1 MPILLSLVLALLL
14 SWYGGSAIK
23 KHAPVFYV
31 GAALLALTTIAV
43 TWSGADASF
52 PGWMS
57 NYVWPLLSHGAFA
70 SALFIIVM
78 YMGALPNG
86 TKAIKR
92 LMPIRAELSI
102 MASLLVLGH
111 NIAYGRMYFVR
122 LFTDTP
128 KMSATQMLAAICSL
142 IMIAI
147 MLPLMITSFKA
158 VRKKMKPKSWKKLQR
173 SAYVFYGLI
182 YVHTMLLYVPMVQA
196 GRSIY
201 IVNVIVYSLIFIS
214 YAGMRIRKEL
224 LKKKRG
230 ASCILPV
237 AAVVCVAACVLGC
250 IPWSALSPTEEPA
263 VPAASVDNAE
273 GNSDGKAY
281 AASEVHYADGTHIG
295 TGEGYNGTI
304 TVAVRIADGQITGVT
319 VVSTS
324 DDCSYWQSA
333 TAIIDEVV
341 EKQSVDVDS
350 VSGAT
355 YSSKGL
361 KEAISNALAM
371 AVIDG

>member
-23 KHAPVFYV
+23 KHAPAFYV

-111 NIAYGRMYFVR
+111 NIAYGRTYFVR
-122 LFTDTP
+122 LFTDTS
-128 KMSATQMLAAICSL
+128 KMSTTQMLAAICSL

-196 GRSIY
+196 GRSVY

-214 YAGMRIRKEL
+214 YADMRIRKEL
-224 LKKKRG
+224 LKKKRD
-230 ASCILPV
+230 ARCILPV

-273 GNSDGKAY
+273 GYSDGKAY

-324 DDCSYWQSA
+324 DDSSYWQSA

-361 KEAISNALAM
+361 KEAISNALAT

>member
-23 KHAPVFYV
+23 KHAPVFYG

-111 NIAYGRMYFVR
+111 NIAYGRTYFVR
-122 LFTDTP
+122 LFTDTS
-128 KMSATQMLAAICSL
+128 KMSTTQMLAAICSL

-196 GRSIY
+196 GRSVY

-263 VPAASVDNAE
+263 VPAASVDNAD
-273 GNSDGKAY
+273 GDSDGKAY

-324 DDCSYWQSA
+324 DDSSYWQSA

-341 EKQSVDVDS
+341 EKQSADVDS

-355 YSSKGL
+355 YSSNGL
-361 KEAISNALAM
+361 KEAISNALAT

>member
-23 KHAPVFYV
+23 KHAPVFYG

-52 PGWMS
+52 PVWMS
-57 NYVWPLLSHGAFA
+57 SNVWPLLSHGAFA

-111 NIAYGRMYFVR
+111 NIAYGRTYFVR
-122 LFTDTP
+122 LFTDTS
-128 KMSATQMLAAICSL
+128 KMSTAQMLAAICSL

-147 MLPLMITSFKA
+147 MLPLIITSFKT

-196 GRSIY
+196 GRSAY

-263 VPAASVDNAE
+263 VPAAIVDNAE
-273 GNSDGKAY
+273 GDSDGKAY
-281 AASEVHYADGTHIG
+281 AASKVHYADGTHIG

-324 DDCSYWQSA
+324 DDSSYWQSA

-361 KEAISNALAM
+361 KEAISSALAT

>member
-23 KHAPVFYV
+23 KHAPVFYG

-57 NYVWPLLSHGAFA
+57 NYVWPLLSHGTFA

-111 NIAYGRMYFVR
+111 NIAYGRTYFVR
-122 LFTDTP
+122 LFTDTS
-128 KMSATQMLAAICSL
+128 KMSTAQTLAAICSL

-196 GRSIY
+196 GRSAY

-224 LKKKRG
+224 LKKKRD
-230 ASCILPV
+230 ARCILPV

-273 GNSDGKAY
+273 GDSDGKAY

-324 DDCSYWQSA
+324 DDSSYWQSA

-341 EKQSVDVDS
+341 EKQSADVDS

-355 YSSKGL
+355 YSSNGL
-361 KEAISNALAM
+361 KEAISNALAT

>member
-23 KHAPVFYV
+23 KHAPVFYG

-57 NYVWPLLSHGAFA
+57 SNVWLLLSHGAFA

-111 NIAYGRMYFVR
+111 NIAYGRTYFVR
-122 LFTDTP
+122 LFTDTS
-128 KMSATQMLAAICSL
+128 KMSTTQMLAAICSL

-182 YVHTMLLYVPMVQA
+182 YVHTMLLYVPIVQA
-196 GRSIY
+196 GRSVY

-224 LKKKRG
+224 LKKKRD
-230 ASCILPV
+230 ARCILPV

-250 IPWSALSPTEEPA
+250 IPRSALSPAEEPA

-273 GNSDGKAY
+273 GDSDGKAY

-324 DDCSYWQSA
+324 DDSSYWQSA

-361 KEAISNALAM
+361 KEAISNALAT

>member
-111 NIAYGRMYFVR
+111 NIAYGRTYFVR
-122 LFTDTP
+122 LFTDTS
-128 KMSATQMLAAICSL
+128 KMSTTQMLAAICSL

-182 YVHTMLLYVPMVQA
+182 YVHTMLLYVPIVQA

-324 DDCSYWQSA
+324 DDSSYWQSA

-341 EKQSVDVDS
+341 EKQSADVDS

-361 KEAISNALAM
+361 KEAISNALAT

>member
-52 PGWMS
+52 PVWMS

-111 NIAYGRMYFVR
+111 NIAYGRTYFVR
-122 LFTDTP
+122 LFTDTS
-128 KMSATQMLAAICSL
+128 KMNTTQMLAAICSL

-196 GRSIY
+196 GRSVY

-263 VPAASVDNAE
+263 VPAASVANAE
-273 GNSDGKAY
+273 GDSDGKAY

-324 DDCSYWQSA
+324 DDSSYWQSA

-341 EKQSVDVDS
+341 EKQSADVDS

-361 KEAISNALAM
+361 KEAISNALAT

>member
-23 KHAPVFYV
+23 KHAPMFYC

-57 NYVWPLLSHGAFA
+57 NYVWPLLSHGSFA

-111 NIAYGRMYFVR
+111 NIAYGRTYFVR
-122 LFTDTP
+122 LFTDTS
-128 KMSATQMLAAICSL
+128 KMSTTQRLAAICSL

-173 SAYVFYGLI
+173 SAYVFYDLI

-196 GRSIY
+196 GRSVY

-324 DDCSYWQSA
+324 DDSSYWQSA

-341 EKQSVDVDS
+341 EKQSADVDS

-355 YSSKGL
+355 YSSNGL
-361 KEAISNALAM
+361 KEAISNALAT

>member
-23 KHAPVFYV
+23 KHAPVFYG

-111 NIAYGRMYFVR
+111 NIAYGRTYFVR
-122 LFTDTP
+122 LFTDTS
-128 KMSATQMLAAICSL
+128 KMSTTQTLAAICSL

-147 MLPLMITSFKA
+147 MLPLMITSFRA

-196 GRSIY
+196 GRSVY
-201 IVNVIVYSLIFIS
+201 IVNVSVYSLIFIS

-250 IPWSALSPTEEPA
+250 IPLSALSPTEEPV

-273 GNSDGKAY
+273 GDSDGKAY

-324 DDCSYWQSA
+324 DDGSYWQSA

-341 EKQSVDVDS
+341 EKQSTDVDS

-361 KEAISNALAM
+361 KEAISNALAT

>member
-23 KHAPVFYV
+23 KHAPVFYG
-31 GAALLALTTIAV
+31 GAALLALTTIAI

-111 NIAYGRMYFVR
+111 NIAYGRTYFVR
-122 LFTDTP
+122 LFTDTS
-128 KMSATQMLAAICSL
+128 KMSTTQRLAAICSL

-196 GRSIY
+196 GRSAY

-263 VPAASVDNAE
+263 VPAASVDNAD
-273 GNSDGKAY
+273 GDSDGKAY

-324 DDCSYWQSA
+324 DDSSYWQSA

-341 EKQSVDVDS
+341 EKQSADVDS

-355 YSSKGL
+355 YSSNGL
-361 KEAISNALAM
+361 KEAISNALAT

>member
-111 NIAYGRMYFVR
+111 NIAYGRTYFVR
-122 LFTDTP
+122 LFTDTS
-128 KMSATQMLAAICSL
+128 KMSTTQMLAAICSL

-196 GRSIY
+196 GRSVY

-250 IPWSALSPTEEPA
+250 IPLSALSPTEEPA

-273 GNSDGKAY
+273 GDSDGKAY

-324 DDCSYWQSA
+324 DDSSYWQSA

-361 KEAISNALAM
+361 KEAISNALAT

>member
-23 KHAPVFYV
+23 KHAPVFYG

-57 NYVWPLLSHGAFA
+57 SNVWLLLSHGAFA

-111 NIAYGRMYFVR
+111 NIAYGRTYFVR
-122 LFTDTP
+122 LFTDTS
-128 KMSATQMLAAICSL
+128 KMSTTQMLAAICSL

-182 YVHTMLLYVPMVQA
+182 YVHTMLLYVPIVQA
-196 GRSIY
+196 GRSVY

-224 LKKKRG
+224 LKKKRDTR
-230 ASCILPV
+230 CILPV
-237 AAVVCVAACVLGC
+237 AAVACVAACVLGC
-250 IPWSALSPTEEPA
+250 IPWSALSPTEEPT

-273 GNSDGKAY
+273 GDSDGKAY

-324 DDCSYWQSA
+324 DDSSYWQSA

-361 KEAISNALAM
+361 KEAISNALAT

>member
-23 KHAPVFYV
+23 KHAPVFYG

-57 NYVWPLLSHGAFA
+57 NNVWPLLSHGAFA

-111 NIAYGRMYFVR
+111 NIAYGRTYFVR
-122 LFTDTP
+122 LFTDTS
-128 KMSATQMLAAICSL
+128 KMSTAQMLAAICSL

-196 GRSIY
+196 GRSAY

-224 LKKKRG
+224 LKKKRD
-230 ASCILPV
+230 ARCILPV
-237 AAVVCVAACVLGC
+237 AAVLCVAACVLGC

-273 GNSDGKAY
+273 GDSDGKAY

-324 DDCSYWQSA
+324 DDSSYWQSA

-341 EKQSVDVDS
+341 EKQSADVDS

-361 KEAISNALAM
+361 KEAISNALAT

>member
-23 KHAPVFYV
+23 KHAPVFYC

-111 NIAYGRMYFVR
+111 NIAYGRTYFVR
-122 LFTDTP
+122 LFTDTS
-128 KMSATQMLAAICSL
+128 KMSTTQMLAAICSL

-173 SAYVFYGLI
+173 SAYAFYGLI

-196 GRSIY
+196 GRSVY

-230 ASCILPV
+230 ASYILPV

-250 IPWSALSPTEEPA
+250 IPLSALSPTEEPA

-273 GNSDGKAY
+273 GDSDGKAY
-281 AASEVHYADGTHIG
+281 AAGEVHYADGTHIG

-324 DDCSYWQSA
+324 DDSSYWQSA
-333 TAIIDEVV
+333 TAIIDEVI
-341 EKQSVDVDS
+341 EKQSADVDS

-361 KEAISNALAM
+361 KEAISNALAT

>member
-23 KHAPVFYV
+23 KHAPVFYC

-43 TWSGADASF
+43 TWSGADTSF
-52 PGWMS
+52 PVWMS

-111 NIAYGRMYFVR
+111 NIAYGRTYFVR
-122 LFTDTP
+122 LFTDTS
-128 KMSATQMLAAICSL
+128 KMSTTQTLAAICSL

-196 GRSIY
+196 GRSVY

-273 GNSDGKAY
+273 GDSDGKAY

-324 DDCSYWQSA
+324 DDSSYWQSA

-341 EKQSVDVDS
+341 EKQSADVDS

-361 KEAISNALAM
+361 KEAISNALAT

>member
-23 KHAPVFYV
+23 KHAPVFYG

-111 NIAYGRMYFVR
+111 NIAYGRTYFVR
-122 LFTDTP
+122 LFTDTS
-128 KMSATQMLAAICSL
+128 KMSTAQMLAAICSL

-196 GRSIY
+196 GRIVY

-224 LKKKRG
+224 LKKKRDTR
-230 ASCILPV
+230 CILPV

-263 VPAASVDNAE
+263 VPAVSIDNAE

-324 DDCSYWQSA
+324 DDSSYWQSA

-341 EKQSVDVDS
+341 EKQSADVDS

-361 KEAISNALAM
+361 KEAISNALAT

>member
-23 KHAPVFYV
+23 KHAPVFYG

-78 YMGALPNG
+78 YIGALPNG

-111 NIAYGRMYFVR
+111 NIAYGRTYFVR
-122 LFTDTP
+122 LFTDTS
-128 KMSATQMLAAICSL
+128 KMSTTQTLAAICSL

-158 VRKKMKPKSWKKLQR
+158 VRKNMKPKSWKKLQR

-196 GRSIY
+196 GRSAY

-263 VPAASVDNAE
+263 VPAASVDNAD
-273 GNSDGKAY
+273 GDSDGKAY

-324 DDCSYWQSA
+324 DDSSYWQSA

-341 EKQSVDVDS
+341 EKQSADVDS

-355 YSSKGL
+355 YSSNGL
-361 KEAISNALAM
+361 KEAISNALAT

>member
-23 KHAPVFYV
+23 KHAPVFYC

-111 NIAYGRMYFVR
+111 NIAYGRTYFVR
-122 LFTDTP
+122 LFTDTS
-128 KMSATQMLAAICSL
+128 KMSTAQMLAAICSL
-142 IMIAI
+142 IMVAI

-158 VRKKMKPKSWKKLQR
+158 VRKNMKPKSWKKLQR

-196 GRSIY
+196 GRSVY

-224 LKKKRG
+224 LKKKRD
-230 ASCILPV
+230 ARCILPV
-237 AAVVCVAACVLGC
+237 AVVACVAACVLGC

-273 GNSDGKAY
+273 GGSDGKAY

-324 DDCSYWQSA
+324 DDGSYWQSA

-355 YSSKGL
+355 YSSNGL
-361 KEAISNALAM
+361 KEAISNALAT

>member
-23 KHAPVFYV
+23 KHAPVFYC

-111 NIAYGRMYFVR
+111 NIAYGRTYFVR
-122 LFTDTP
+122 LFTDTS
-128 KMSATQMLAAICSL
+128 KMSTTQMLAAICSL

-196 GRSIY
+196 GRSVY
-201 IVNVIVYSLIFIS
+201 IVNVILYSLIFIS

-250 IPWSALSPTEEPA
+250 IPLSALSPTEEPA
-263 VPAASVDNAE
+263 VPAASVANAE
-273 GNSDGKAY
+273 GDSDGKAY

-324 DDCSYWQSA
+324 DDSSYWQSA

-361 KEAISNALAM
+361 KEAISNALAT

>member
-23 KHAPVFYV
+23 KHAPVFYG

-43 TWSGADASF
+43 TWSGANASF
-52 PGWMS
+52 PGWVS

-102 MASLLVLGH
+102 MASMLVLGH
-111 NIAYGRMYFVR
+111 NIAYGRTYFVR
-122 LFTDTP
+122 LFTDTA
-128 KMSATQMLAAICSL
+128 KMSTTQMLAAICSL

-196 GRSIY
+196 GRSVY

-224 LKKKRG
+224 LKKKRD
-230 ASCILPV
+230 ARCILPV

-250 IPWSALSPTEEPA
+250 IPWSALSPAEEPA

-273 GNSDGKAY
+273 GGSDGKAY

-304 TVAVRIADGQITGVT
+304 TVAVRIANGQIIGVT

-324 DDCSYWQSA
+324 DDGSYWQSA

-341 EKQSVDVDS
+341 EKQSTDVDS

-361 KEAISNALAM
+361 KEAISNALAT
-371 AVIDG
+371 AVVDG

>member
-23 KHAPVFYV
+23 KHAPVFYC

-57 NYVWPLLSHGAFA
+57 NYVWLLLSHGAFA

-111 NIAYGRMYFVR
+111 NIAYGRTYFVR
-122 LFTDTP
+122 LFTDTS
-128 KMSATQMLAAICSL
+128 KMSTTQMLAAICSL

-196 GRSIY
+196 GRSVY

-250 IPWSALSPTEEPA
+250 IPLSALSPTEEPA
-263 VPAASVDNAE
+263 VPAASVANAE
-273 GNSDGKAY
+273 GDSDGKAY

-324 DDCSYWQSA
+324 DDSSYWQSA

-341 EKQSVDVDS
+341 EKQSADVDS

-361 KEAISNALAM
+361 KEAISNALAT

>member
-23 KHAPVFYV
+23 KHAPVFYG

-111 NIAYGRMYFVR
+111 NIAYGRTYFVR
-122 LFTDTP
+122 LFTDTS
-128 KMSATQMLAAICSL
+128 KMSTAQTLAAICSL

-196 GRSIY
+196 GRSVY

-263 VPAASVDNAE
+263 VPAASIDNAE
-273 GNSDGKAY
+273 GDSDGKAY

-304 TVAVRIADGQITGVT
+304 TVAVRIADGQIIGVT

-324 DDCSYWQSA
+324 DDGSYWQSA

-341 EKQSVDVDS
+341 EKQSTDVDS

-361 KEAISNALAM
+361 KEAISNALAT

>member
-23 KHAPVFYV
+23 KHAPVFYG

-57 NYVWPLLSHGAFA
+57 SNVWLLLSHGAFA

-111 NIAYGRMYFVR
+111 NIAYGRTYFVR
-122 LFTDTP
+122 LFTDTS
-128 KMSATQMLAAICSL
+128 KMSTTQMLAAICSL

-182 YVHTMLLYVPMVQA
+182 YVHTMLLYVPIVQA
-196 GRSIY
+196 GRSAY

-224 LKKKRG
+224 LKKKRD
-230 ASCILPV
+230 ARCILPV

-250 IPWSALSPTEEPA
+250 IPRSALSPAEEPA

-273 GNSDGKAY
+273 GDSDGKAY

-324 DDCSYWQSA
+324 DDSSYWQSA

-361 KEAISNALAM
+361 KEAISNALAT

>member
-1 MPILLSLVLALLL
+1 S
-14 SWYGGSAIK
+14 
-23 KHAPVFYV
+23 
-31 GAALLALTTIAV
+31 T
-43 TWSGADASF
+43 
-52 PGWMS
+52 
-57 NYVWPLLSHGAFA
+57 
-70 SALFIIVM
+70 
-78 YMGALPNG
+78 
-86 TKAIKR
+86 
-92 LMPIRAELSI
+92 
-102 MASLLVLGH
+102 
-111 NIAYGRMYFVR
+111 
-122 LFTDTP
+122 
-128 KMSATQMLAAICSL
+128 TQMLAAICSL

-196 GRSIY
+196 GRSVY

-230 ASCILPV
+230 ARCILPV

-263 VPAASVDNAE
+263 VPAASVANAD
-273 GNSDGKAY
+273 GDSDGKAY

-324 DDCSYWQSA
+324 DDGSYWQSA

-361 KEAISNALAM
+361 KEAISNALAT

>member
-23 KHAPVFYV
+23 KHAPVFYC

-43 TWSGADASF
+43 TWSGADSSF

-111 NIAYGRMYFVR
+111 NIAYGRTYFVR
-122 LFTDTP
+122 LFTDTS
-128 KMSATQMLAAICSL
+128 KMNTTQMLAAICSL

-196 GRSIY
+196 GRSVY

-214 YAGMRIRKEL
+214 YADMRIRKEL
-224 LKKKRG
+224 LKKKRD
-230 ASCILPV
+230 ARCILPV

-250 IPWSALSPTEEPA
+250 IPWSALSPTEESA

-273 GNSDGKAY
+273 GDSDGKAY

-304 TVAVRIADGQITGVT
+304 TVAVRIADGRITGVT

-324 DDCSYWQSA
+324 DDSSYWQSA

-341 EKQSVDVDS
+341 EKQSADVDS

-361 KEAISNALAM
+361 KEAISNALAT

>member
-23 KHAPVFYV
+23 KHAPVFYC

-111 NIAYGRMYFVR
+111 NIAYGRTYFVR
-122 LFTDTP
+122 LFTDTS
-128 KMSATQMLAAICSL
+128 KMSTTQMLAAICSL

-147 MLPLMITSFKA
+147 MLPLMITSLKA

-182 YVHTMLLYVPMVQA
+182 YVHTMLLYAPMVQA
-196 GRSIY
+196 GRSVY

-319 VVSTS
+319 VVSTN
-324 DDCSYWQSA
+324 DDGSYWQSA

-341 EKQSVDVDS
+341 EKQSADVDS

-361 KEAISNALAM
+361 KEAISNALAT

>member
-57 NYVWPLLSHGAFA
+57 NNVWPLLSHGAFA

-102 MASLLVLGH
+102 MASLLMLGH
-111 NIAYGRMYFVR
+111 NIAYGRTYFVR
-122 LFTDTP
+122 LFTDTS
-128 KMSATQMLAAICSL
+128 KMSTTQMLAAICSL

-196 GRSIY
+196 GRSVY

-263 VPAASVDNAE
+263 VPAASVANAE
-273 GNSDGKAY
+273 GDSDGKAY

-324 DDCSYWQSA
+324 DDSSYWQSA

-361 KEAISNALAM
+361 KEAISNALAT

>member
-23 KHAPVFYV
+23 KHAPVFYC

-111 NIAYGRMYFVR
+111 NIAYGRTYFVR
-122 LFTDTP
+122 LFTDTS
-128 KMSATQMLAAICSL
+128 KMSTTQMLAAICSL

-182 YVHTMLLYVPMVQA
+182 YVHTMLLYVPIVQA
-196 GRSIY
+196 GRSVY

-224 LKKKRG
+224 LKKKRDTR
-230 ASCILPV
+230 CILPV
-237 AAVVCVAACVLGC
+237 AAVACVAACVLGC

-263 VPAASVDNAE
+263 IPAASVDNAE
-273 GNSDGKAY
+273 GDSDGKAY

-304 TVAVRIADGQITGVT
+304 TVAVRIADGRITGVT

-324 DDCSYWQSA
+324 DDSSYWQSA

-341 EKQSVDVDS
+341 EKQSADVDS

-361 KEAISNALAM
+361 KEAISNALAT

>member
-111 NIAYGRMYFVR
+111 NIAYGRTYFVR
-122 LFTDTP
+122 LFTDTS
-128 KMSATQMLAAICSL
+128 KMSTTQMLAAICSL

-196 GRSIY
+196 GRSAY
-201 IVNVIVYSLIFIS
+201 IVNIIVYSLIFIS

-250 IPWSALSPTEEPA
+250 IPWSAPSPTEEPA

-273 GNSDGKAY
+273 GDSDGKAY

-324 DDCSYWQSA
+324 DDSSYWQSA

-341 EKQSVDVDS
+341 EKQSTDVDS

-361 KEAISNALAM
+361 KEAISNALAT

>member
-23 KHAPVFYV
+23 KHAPVFYG

-111 NIAYGRMYFVR
+111 NIAYGRTYFVR
-122 LFTDTP
+122 LFTDTS
-128 KMSATQMLAAICSL
+128 KMSTAQMLAAICSL

-182 YVHTMLLYVPMVQA
+182 YMHTMLLYVPIVQA
-196 GRSIY
+196 GRSVY

-224 LKKKRG
+224 LKKKRD

-250 IPWSALSPTEEPA
+250 IPWSTLSPTEEPA

-273 GNSDGKAY
+273 GDSDGKAY

-324 DDCSYWQSA
+324 DDSSYWQSA

-341 EKQSVDVDS
+341 EKQSTDVDS

-361 KEAISNALAM
+361 KEAISNALAT

>member
-23 KHAPVFYV
+23 EHAPVFYV

-111 NIAYGRMYFVR
+111 NIAYGRTYFVR
-122 LFTDTP
+122 LFTDTS
-128 KMSATQMLAAICSL
+128 KMSTTQMLAAICSL

-182 YVHTMLLYVPMVQA
+182 YVHTMLLYVPIVQA
-196 GRSIY
+196 GRSVY

-230 ASCILPV
+230 ARCILPV

-250 IPWSALSPTEEPA
+250 IPWSALSLAGKPA
-263 VPAASVDNAE
+263 VPAASVDNAK
-273 GNSDGKAY
+273 GDSDGKAY

-324 DDCSYWQSA
+324 DDGSYWQSA

-341 EKQSVDVDS
+341 EKKSVDVDS

-361 KEAISNALAM
+361 KEAISNALAT

>member
-57 NYVWPLLSHGAFA
+57 NNVWPLLSHGAFA

-111 NIAYGRMYFVR
+111 NIAYGRTYFVR
-122 LFTDTP
+122 LFTDTS
-128 KMSATQMLAAICSL
+128 KMNTTQTLAAICSL

-196 GRSIY
+196 GRSVY
-201 IVNVIVYSLIFIS
+201 IVNVIVYSLIFIR
-214 YAGMRIRKEL
+214 YAR
-224 LKKKRG
+224 
-230 ASCILPV
+230 SF
-237 AAVVCVAACVLGC
+237 
-250 IPWSALSPTEEPA
+250 
-263 VPAASVDNAE
+263 
-273 GNSDGKAY
+273 
-281 AASEVHYADGTHIG
+281 
-295 TGEGYNGTI
+295 
-304 TVAVRIADGQITGVT
+304 
-319 VVSTS
+319 
-324 DDCSYWQSA
+324 
-333 TAIIDEVV
+333 
-341 EKQSVDVDS
+341 
-350 VSGAT
+350 
-355 YSSKGL
+355 
-361 KEAISNALAM
+361 
-371 AVIDG
+371 

>member
-23 KHAPVFYV
+23 KHAPVFYG

-70 SALFIIVM
+70 STLFIIVM

-111 NIAYGRMYFVR
+111 NIAYGRTYFVR
-122 LFTDTP
+122 LFTDTS
-128 KMSATQMLAAICSL
+128 KMSTAQTLAAICSL

-182 YVHTMLLYVPMVQA
+182 YVHTMLLYVPIVQA
-196 GRSIY
+196 GRSVY

-224 LKKKRG
+224 LKKKRDTR
-230 ASCILPV
+230 CILPV

-250 IPWSALSPTEEPA
+250 IPWSALSPTEGPA

-324 DDCSYWQSA
+324 DDGSYWQSA

-355 YSSKGL
+355 YSSNGL
-361 KEAISNALAM
+361 KEAISNALAA

>member
-23 KHAPVFYV
+23 KHAPVFYG
-31 GAALLALTTIAV
+31 GAALLALSTIAV

-52 PGWMS
+52 PGWVS
-57 NYVWPLLSHGAFA
+57 NNVWPLLSHGAFA

-111 NIAYGRMYFVR
+111 NIAYGRTYFVR
-122 LFTDTP
+122 LFTDTS
-128 KMSATQMLAAICSL
+128 KMSTTQMLAAICSL

-147 MLPLMITSFKA
+147 MLPLMITSFKT

-196 GRSIY
+196 GRSVY

-237 AAVVCVAACVLGC
+237 VAVACVAACVLGC

-263 VPAASVDNAE
+263 VLAASVDNAE
-273 GNSDGKAY
+273 GDSDGKAY
-281 AASEVHYADGTHIG
+281 AAGEVHYADGTHIG

-304 TVAVRIADGQITGVT
+304 TVAVRIADGRIIGVT

-324 DDCSYWQSA
+324 DDGSYWQSA

-341 EKQSVDVDS
+341 EKQSDDVDS

-361 KEAISNALAM
+361 KEAISNALAT

>member
-111 NIAYGRMYFVR
+111 NIAYGRTYFVR
-122 LFTDTP
+122 LFTDTS
-128 KMSATQMLAAICSL
+128 KMSTTQMLAAICSL

-196 GRSIY
+196 GRSVY

-214 YAGMRIRKEL
+214 YADMRIRKEL
-224 LKKKRG
+224 LKKKRD
-230 ASCILPV
+230 ARCILPV

-250 IPWSALSPTEEPA
+250 IPWSALSLAGKPA

-273 GNSDGKAY
+273 GGSDGEAP
-281 AASEVHYADGTHIG
+281 AANEVHYADGTHIG

-304 TVAVRIADGQITGVT
+304 TVAVRIADGRITGVT

-324 DDCSYWQSA
+324 DDSSYWQSA

-341 EKQSVDVDS
+341 EKQSADVDS

-355 YSSKGL
+355 YSSNGL
-361 KEAISNALAM
+361 KEAISNALAT

>member
-111 NIAYGRMYFVR
+111 NIAYGRTYFVR
-122 LFTDTP
+122 LFTDTS
-128 KMSATQMLAAICSL
+128 KMSTTQMLAAICSL

-147 MLPLMITSFKA
+147 MLPLMITSFKT

-196 GRSIY
+196 GRSAY

-224 LKKKRG
+224 LKKKRD

-237 AAVVCVAACVLGC
+237 AAVACVAACVLGC
-250 IPWSALSPTEEPA
+250 IPWSALSPTEGPA

-273 GNSDGKAY
+273 GDSDGKAY

-324 DDCSYWQSA
+324 DDSSYWQSA

-341 EKQSVDVDS
+341 EKQSADVDS

-355 YSSKGL
+355 YSSNGL
-361 KEAISNALAM
+361 KEAISNALAT

>member
-14 SWYGGSAIK
+14 SWYDGSAIK
-23 KHAPVFYV
+23 KHAPVFYG

-52 PGWMS
+52 PGWVS

-111 NIAYGRMYFVR
+111 NIAYGRTYFVR
-122 LFTDTP
+122 LFTDTS
-128 KMSATQMLAAICSL
+128 KMSTAQTLAAICSL

-182 YVHTMLLYVPMVQA
+182 YVHTMLLYVPIVQA
-196 GRSIY
+196 GRSVY

-224 LKKKRG
+224 LKKKRDTR
-230 ASCILPV
+230 CILPV
-237 AAVVCVAACVLGC
+237 AAVACVAACVLGC
-250 IPWSALSPTEEPA
+250 IPWSALSPTEEPT

-273 GNSDGKAY
+273 GDSDGKAY

-324 DDCSYWQSA
+324 DDSSYWQSA

-361 KEAISNALAM
+361 KEAISNALAT

>member
-23 KHAPVFYV
+23 KHAPVFYG

-111 NIAYGRMYFVR
+111 NIAYGRTYFVR
-122 LFTDTP
+122 LFTDTS
-128 KMSATQMLAAICSL
+128 KMSTAQMLAAICSL

-196 GRSIY
+196 GRSVY

-224 LKKKRG
+224 LKKKRDTR
-230 ASCILPV
+230 CILPV

-324 DDCSYWQSA
+324 DDSSYWQSA

-341 EKQSVDVDS
+341 EKQSADVDS

-355 YSSKGL
+355 YSSNGL
-361 KEAISNALAM
+361 KEAISNALAT